1 MPAMAMRVQASLA
14 LGVTAA
20 VVALAGCGGGSG
32 NSFTIK
38 ANESGHVAYLVVTT
52 AIPHRVIEPLL
63 VNGMQSYG
71 AAAFVTSSKPTGALD
86 CRSNRA
92 LDVLG
97 IPDIPTF
104 GASLTY
110 ALSKVSIEVYG
121 TGSFADQVCS
131 DLLSPP

>member
-1 MPAMAMRVQASLA
+1 MAMLEHKRLA

-20 VVALAGCGGGSG
+20 VVALAGCGGGSRAG

-52 AIPHRVIEPLL
+52 AIPHKVIEPIL
-63 VNGMQSYG
+63 VTSMQSYD
-71 AAAFVTSSKPTGALD
+71 AAAFVTTSKPAGALD
-86 CRSNRA
+86 CRSNRD
-92 LDVLG
+92 LNVLG
-97 IPDIPTF
+97 IPDIPVF
-104 GASLTY
+104 GVGLRY
-110 ALSKVSIEVYG
+110 ALSKVLIEVYG